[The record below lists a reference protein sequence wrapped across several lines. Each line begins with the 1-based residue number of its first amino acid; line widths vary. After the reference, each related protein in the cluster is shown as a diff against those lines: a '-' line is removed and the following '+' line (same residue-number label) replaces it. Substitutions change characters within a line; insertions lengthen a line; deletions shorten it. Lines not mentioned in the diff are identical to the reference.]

1 MVKVRDIT
9 PRGPDGHVDLAAWAE
24 QLCVEHSGLQPD
36 PLRRAGALVRRAGAL
51 VRRGGVDVRRGGAI
65 VRNSGDDGERH
76 LDSGVTLAQL
86 VAELHMDTPTVVA
99 ALVYRPFRKG
109 LLTHAA
115 IVEELGEDVAQ
126 LVTTVA
132 RMATTSIL
140 EMSNTRMQTIESR
153 DQVDNVRRML
163 VSLIDD
169 ARVAVLKLAERIVAL
184 RLAKTSPEAR
194 QQRIAREAH
203 LIFAPLANRLGIWQL
218 KWELEDLALR
228 YLEPDVYMSIARQLD
243 GRRGER
249 EEQVSQIVKL
259 LEDKLRDRNIDAR
272 VSGRAKHIFSIFR
285 KMRTKHVGIEE
296 VYDVRAVRILVPDI
310 AQCYATLGV
319 VHTQWQHISSEFD
332 DYIAAP
338 KDNGYRSIHTA
349 VMGPGGKTLE
359 VQIRTHEMHEEAELG
374 VCAHWVYKDGVT
386 EDGPLTEKM
395 KWLRQ
400 VVEWQ
405 DEAQD
410 WALNSGDLSDELAET
425 LQEDR
430 IFVYTPQGHVLDL
443 TAGAT
448 PVDFAYRV
456 HTEVGH
462 RCTGARVD
470 GRPVSLNTPLQTGQ
484 RVEVITA
491 KYESPERCWLDKQFG
506 YVRTARARDKI
517 QGWFRERPDYENRAY
532 GIATIADMMDR
543 LCVARP
549 DSQAMQNVASDLG
562 FEDETAVACALAVG
576 DCPIADVVE
585 CLYPSAHTVHQLS
598 LLPEPGEQAG
608 ADDTYSVAVEA
619 HDREGLLR
627 DVTALL
633 SEQRIPLLANT
644 GRVDLEKGMAHIS
657 LELRLA
663 GLRDLAVII
672 EQLRQ
677 IPDMVDARRANV

>member
-1 MVKVRDIT
+1 
-9 PRGPDGHVDLAAWAE
+9 
-24 QLCVEHSGLQPD
+24 
-36 PLRRAGALVRRAGAL
+36 
-51 VRRGGVDVRRGGAI
+51 
-65 VRNSGDDGERH
+65 
-76 LDSGVTLAQL
+76 
-86 VAELHMDTPTVVA
+86 
-99 ALVYRPFRKG
+99 
-109 LLTHAA
+109 
-115 IVEELGEDVAQ
+115 
-126 LVTTVA
+126 
-132 RMATTSIL
+132 
-140 EMSNTRMQTIESR
+140 MSNARMQTSEAR

-169 ARVAVLKLAERIVAL
+169 ARIAVLKLAERVVAL
-184 RLAKTSPEAR
+184 RLAKTGSEDR

-249 EEQVSQIVKL
+249 EEQVSQIVAL
-259 LEDKLRDRNIDAR
+259 LEDKLRERNVDAT

-285 KMRTKHVGIEE
+285 KMRSKHVGIDE

-310 AQCYATLGV
+310 AQCYSTLGV
-319 VHTQWQHISSEFD
+319 VHTQWQHIPSEFD

-349 VMGPGGKTLE
+349 VMGPAGKTLE
-359 VQIRTHEMHEEAELG
+359 VQIRTHEMHEESELG
-374 VCAHWVYKDGVT
+374 VCAHWVYKDGVS
-386 EDGPLTEKM
+386 EEGPLTEKM

-405 DEAQD
+405 NEARD
-410 WALNSGDLSDELAET
+410 WALNAGDLGEELAET
-425 LQEDR
+425 LREER

-456 HTEVGH
+456 HTEIGH

-491 KYESPERCWLDKQFG
+491 KYESPERSWLDKQLG

-517 QGWFRERPDYENRAY
+517 QGWFRERPDYENRAF

-549 DSQAMQNVASDLG
+549 DAETMQNVATDLG
-562 FEDETAVACALAVG
+562 FLDETAVACALAVG
-576 DCPIADVVE
+576 DCQIADVVD
-585 CLYPSAHTVHQLS
+585 CLFPSARGAHQLS
-598 LLPEPGEQAG
+598 LLPEPGPV
-608 ADDTYSVAVEA
+608 ADDDPTYSVAVEA

-627 DVTALL
+627 DVTLLL
-633 SEQRIPLLANT
+633 SDQRVPLLANA
-644 GRVDLEKGMAHIS
+644 GRVDAEKNLAHIS
-657 LELRLA
+657 LELKLA
-663 GLRDLAVII
+663 SLRELTLII

-677 IPDMVDARRANV
+677 IPDVVDARRVNA

>member
-1 MVKVRDIT
+1 MVKARDTT
-9 PRGPDGHVDLAAWAE
+9 PRHDDGSVDLAAWAN
-24 QLCVEHSGLQPD
+24 QLHEDHAQLRPEPLKAAADLVNGL
-36 PLRRAGALVRRAGAL
+36 
-51 VRRGGVDVRRGGAI
+51 
-65 VRNSGDDGERH
+65 GDEAQRY
-76 LDSGVTLAQL
+76 LDSGITLARL
-86 VAELHMDTPTVVA
+86 VADLKMDTSTVVA
-99 ALVYRPFRKG
+99 ALVYRPVRMG
-109 LLTHAA
+109 LLAPDTVAD
-115 IVEELGEDVAQ
+115 VLGEEVAH
-126 LVTTVA
+126 LVNAVV

-140 EMSNTRMQTIESR
+140 EMSNARMQTSESR

-184 RLAKTSPEAR
+184 RLAKTGPEER

-243 GRRGER
+243 GRREER
-249 EEQVSQIVKL
+249 EQQMSQIVGL
-259 LEDKLRDRNIDAR
+259 LDQKLREHNIEAKI
-272 VSGRAKHIFSIFR
+272 SGRAKHIYSIFR
-285 KMRTKHVGIEE
+285 KMRSKHVGLDE
-296 VYDVRAVRILVPDI
+296 VYDVRAVRILVPDT
-310 AQCYATLGV
+310 AQCYSTLGV
-319 VHTQWQHISSEFD
+319 VHTQWQHIPSEFD

-338 KDNGYRSIHTA
+338 KENGYRSIHTA
-349 VMGPGGKTLE
+349 VMGPDGKTLE

-374 VCAHWVYKDGVT
+374 VCAHWVYKDGVAD
-386 EDGPLTEKM
+386 DGPLTEKM
-395 KWLRQ
+395 RWLRQ
-400 VVEWQ
+400 VVDWQ
-405 DEAQD
+405 DEARS
-410 WALNSGDLSDELAET
+410 WALSSADLGEELAEN
-425 LQEDR
+425 LREDR

-448 PVDFAYRV
+448 PIDFAYRV

-484 RVEVITA
+484 RVEIITA
-491 KYESPERCWLDKQFG
+491 KYEAPERCWLDKQFG

-549 DSQAMQNVASDLG
+549 GAEAMRRVAADLG
-562 FEDETAVACALAVG
+562 FADETALVCALAVG
-576 DCPIADVVE
+576 DCQIGDVVE
-585 CLYPSAHTVHQLS
+585 SLFPSAASSNQLS
-598 LLPEPGEQAG
+598 LLPDSGGAASPGEVF
-608 ADDTYSVAVEA
+608 SVAIEA

-627 DVTALL
+627 DVTTLL
-633 SEQRIPLLANT
+633 SEQHVPLLGNA
-644 GRVDLEKGMAHIS
+644 GRVDPETGAAYID
-657 LELRLA
+657 LELKLA
-663 GLRDLAVII
+663 GLPQLTLII

-677 IPDMVDARRANV
+677 VPDVVDVRRVTA